1 MDGILTELETA
12 KTNREYLEAMKR
24 VEVIVRRVRQK
35 LTEAQILV
43 WSSDA
48 F

>member
-24 VEVIVRRVRQK
+24 VEVIICRVRRK
-35 LTEAQILV
+35 LTENQILV
-43 WSSDA
+43 WSPDV